1 MLSWIGI
8 GILVL
13 AGLFMVLVDNPGETI
28 GVGDDDLARLV
39 SGVALLIVI
48 GGSMFMGGMGRAS
61 DVIKQAVTWLG
72 IALILVVVYSYR
84 AEFTQLGNRVL
95 AELNLSAPQ
104 TVAETD
110 DNGEAS
116 VVAIRAGR
124 GGSFFVATLVN
135 GTHVEMVADTGA
147 SAVVL
152 SNEDAQRIGIDLA
165 SLKFIAPISTANGQ
179 TYAAATTLDDISVGG
194 ITVSNVRALVSQP
207 GVLSTSLLGMTFLRR
222 IGSFEL
228 SGDQLILRR

>member
-13 AGLFMVLVDNPGETI
+13 AGLYMVLVNNPGEAI
-28 GVGDDDLARLV
+28 GIADADLARLV

-61 DVIKQAVTWLG
+61 EVIKQAVTWLG

-84 AEFTQLGNRVL
+84 AEFTQLGHRVL
-95 AELNLSAPQ
+95 AELNLSPTQ
-104 TVAETD
+104 TVESSD
-110 DNGEAS
+110 ESGEAD
-116 VVAIRAGR
+116 VVAIRADQ
-124 GGSFFVATLVN
+124 GGSFYVSTLVD
-135 GTHVEMVADTGA
+135 GTHVEMIADTGA

-152 SNEDAQRIGIDLA
+152 SNGDAQRVGIDLTA
-165 SLKFIAPISTANGQ
+165 LKFVIPISTANGT
-179 TYAAATTLDDISVGG
+179 TYAAQTTLDDISVGG
-194 ITVSNVRALVSQP
+194 ITVRKVRALVSQP
-207 GVLSTSLLGMTFLRR
+207 DVLSTSLLGMTFLSR

-228 SGDQLILRR
+228 SGNQLILRR

>member
-13 AGLFMVLVDNPGETI
+13 AGLYMVLVDSPGEAI
-28 GVGDDDLARLV
+28 GVADHDLARLV

-61 DVIKQAVTWLG
+61 EVIKQAVTWLG
-72 IALILVVVYSYR
+72 IMLILVVVYSYR
-84 AEFTQLGNRVL
+84 TEFTQLGHRVM
-95 AELNLSAPQ
+95 AELNLSPPQ
-104 TVAETD
+104 TVQSSDES
-110 DNGEAS
+110 GEPD
-116 VVAIRAGR
+116 VVAIRAGD
-124 GGSFFVATLVN
+124 GGSFYVATLVN

-152 SNEDAQRIGIDLA
+152 SNGDAQRIGLDLA
-165 SLKFIAPISTANGQ
+165 ALKFVVPISTANG
-179 TYAAATTLDDISVGG
+179 TTHAAATTLEDISVGG
-194 ITVSNVRALVSQP
+194 ITVRNVRALVSQP
-207 GVLSTSLLGMTFLRR
+207 NVLSTSLLGMTFLSR

-228 SGDQLILRR
+228 SGNQLILRR